1 MKCRA
6 SARAFIQTGRA
17 SNCAALFF
25 FSFML
30 SDDHFDMAMGCAW
43 PLVSSVHL
51 NALALTF

>member
-30 SDDHFDMAMGCAW
+30 SEDHFDMAMGCAW

-51 NALALTF
+51 NALVLTF